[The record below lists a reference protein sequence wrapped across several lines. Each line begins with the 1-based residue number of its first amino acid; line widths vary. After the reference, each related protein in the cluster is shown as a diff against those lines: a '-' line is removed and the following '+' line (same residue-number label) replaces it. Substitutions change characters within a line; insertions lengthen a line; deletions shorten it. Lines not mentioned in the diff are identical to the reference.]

1 MRVYRRGN
9 NAVEGQFEHHGK
21 GRVYTDA
28 DGWHKKPLGA
38 GCSTEIQGTN
48 ARPVSVLQ
56 NQDLHIHAGASGMT
70 KTGLSANNEGES
82 LVQILD
88 SSDTQAQVMYC
99 LNTLLSAVN
108 LTFNGHNSMYCA
120 SVQRTKS

>member
-9 NAVEGQFEHHGK
+9 NAVEVQLEHHGR

-38 GCSTEIQGTN
+38 GCSAEIQGTN
-48 ARPVSVLQ
+48 VRPVSIPH

-99 LNTLLSAVN
+99 LNTFLSAVN
-108 LTFNGHNSMYCA
+108 LTSNIHYSMYCA
-120 SVQRTKS
+120 SVQKTKS